1 MKLILLVSV
10 LALSCAAQT
19 PAGRMADRMLAA
31 IGGVDWGRPY
41 APAASCTN
49 RVPIQI
55 EIYATVQWTQHCGQ
69 TSSGLIQESFY
80 YVFGEP
86 ARTAE
91 LRVDLRPEDESLQ
104 FTGDLLAALRSR
116 LTARLGAPD
125 HVPEMMEIG
134 FRRVRFGQP
143 VNGDHWKSGPLDY
156 FLHANQSSHSP
167 MGMRKGVELIVLH
180 DRLMRERAK
189 DDAITRLEGMG
200 VMPLPD
206 YAVPEAPAAEAAFLA
221 MENRG
226 WNTSTGEGC
235 PANPDLFR
243 EVIQRGEAFLASHP
257 HTVFRRQVLYAL
269 AVANESWWSIA
280 RAPADDPIVSAP
292 PYPRRESNA
301 RQAGAARSLA
311 IQYYRQVVELAP
323 DSPEALSALR
333 RLPRLELG
341 FDTGQR
347 RFFCSYC

>member
-1 MKLILLVSV
+1 
-10 LALSCAAQT
+10 
-19 PAGRMADRMLAA
+19 MLAA
-31 IGGVDWGRPY
+31 VGGEDWERPY
-41 APAASCTN
+41 PAAASCAN

-55 EIYATVQWTQHCGQ
+55 EIYATVQWTQHCSQ
-69 TSSGLIQESFY
+69 TSGGLIHESFY

-91 LRVDLRPEDESLQ
+91 LRVDLRPVDESPQ
-104 FTGDLLAALRSR
+104 FTADLLAALRSR
-116 LTARLGAPD
+116 LTARLGAPG
-125 HVPEMMEIG
+125 HAPEMMEIG
-134 FRRVRFGQP
+134 FRHLRFGQP
-143 VNGDHWKSGPLDY
+143 VNGDHWKDGPLDY

-180 DRLMRERAK
+180 DRLMREWAK
-189 DDAITRLEGMG
+189 DGVITQLEGMG

-206 YAVPEAPAAEAAFLA
+206 DAVPEAPVHNPELLWRTWRDSPNTRAGEAAFVAL
-221 MENRG
+221 ENRG
-226 WNTSTGEGC
+226 WNTDTREGC

-257 HTVFRRQVLYAL
+257 QTAFRKQVLYAL

-292 PYPRRESNA
+292 PYPRREINA

-311 IQYYRQVVELAP
+311 IQYYRQVVQLAP